1 MWTRYTQFE
10 SLEHLMASQLRPGGN
25 RVPVTCVVF
34 GGTGAVGGSTVLELC
49 RFLLAAR
56 RYREEPFRGRIYAT
70 ALGER
75 EIRDFLRRVAQ
86 ALEPEAELETLE
98 THRHYRL
105 GGLVDLHFDLLQLR
119 VPEELAGFVERRLE
133 GRAAE
138 PALLEQLIEEYCD
151 ALPRPFQE
159 YVEQLGHPHL
169 LDGVVVAIP
178 LPSVATYTLG
188 AMDLLAERF
197 GLGHD
202 VVQRVK
208 DHYLETFVRG
218 LAVVQQKHSRH
229 VVIAHT
235 TGVGGMCTVDGL
247 NEEIRT
253 GFAHSSSGK
262 LLQDKKYFADRLT
275 RLYLDQGFDVLAT
288 AAAIGIDAVEFDY
301 RLPVITPVRRVLTAA
316 VDAEG
321 DGFPVLREDLDAGI
335 IRRYKPLDMPFGR
348 HRAEGGDTEG
358 RQAVSFGRGREL
370 RVEAA
375 IRSGENGLF
384 SVANCTAL
392 YHVMKVAIPEEL
404 ANVILRR
411 VVFGRERR
419 RSWFQEGLCYYTE
432 TENAHLAHRVLD
444 SDQRLQRAHLGAF
457 AVQAYQALGSSTH
470 QARLHELGLVLLLL
484 RLLQL
489 RRRLDSFSDGALLDA
504 SADIDDFLWRHTE
517 TPVFEDFLDL
527 GVPRL
532 ARLLGQLCE
541 IRSKGQL
548 AELLALD
555 RPPGGPGAGEFAVAG
570 ARPGMAGS
578 GQRSKGRERFLARM
592 VTRIR
597 RYLSVITSLGTPILY
612 QSETHGQTR
621 MLVGPYVA
629 PLDLAVTHSAAV
641 HVALE
646 RKAEDAG
653 VSYETARDWAVS
665 NNGFIDLRPHALGTD
680 AKQLGPE
687 AEASL
692 LATDDLEQLRQWLLG
707 LTPSRYFTTNGL
719 LALDRRL
726 RGLHLRLQTRHTELG
741 TANTWK
747 NLFFRRTD
755 GKYVLSPGLVETCR
769 MYTEGLGKVT
779 GTELL
784 WPIWG
789 YWIPG
794 LSTDV

>member
-1 MWTRYTQFE
+1 MWTRYAQFE

-25 RVPVTCVVF
+25 QVPVTCVVF

-56 RYREEPFRGRIYAT
+56 RYREEPFRGRVYAT
-70 ALGER
+70 ALSER
-75 EIRDFLRRVAQ
+75 EIEDFLRRVAQ
-86 ALEPEAELETLE
+86 ALEPEAELEALE
-98 THRHYRL
+98 VNRHYRL

-119 VPEELAGFVERRLE
+119 VPEELAGYVERRLE

-151 ALPRPFQE
+151 ALPRPFLE
-159 YVEQLGHPHL
+159 YVEQLGHTQL

-188 AMDLLAERF
+188 AMDRLADRF

-235 TGVGGMCTVDGL
+235 TGVGGMYTVDGL

-275 RLYLDQGFDVLAT
+275 RLYLDQGFDVLVT

-301 RLPVITPVRRVLTAA
+301 RLPVITPVRRVLRAA

-335 IRRYKPLDMPFGR
+335 IRRYKPLDLAFE
-348 HRAEGGDTEG
+348 RAPNEAAGAGG

-370 RVEAA
+370 RAEAA

-411 VVFGRERR
+411 VIFGRERR

-470 QARLHELGLVLLLL
+470 QARLHELGLVSLLLH
-484 RLLQL
+484 LLQL
-489 RRRLDSFSDGALLDA
+489 RRRLDAFSDDALLDA
-504 SADIDDFLWRHTE
+504 SADIDAFLWRHTE
-517 TPVFEDFLDL
+517 RPVFEDFLDL

-541 IRSKGQL
+541 VRSKGQL
-548 AELLALD
+548 AQLLALD
-555 RPPGGPGAGEFAVAG
+555 RPSGGTVGP
-570 ARPGMAGS
+570 

-597 RYLSVITSLGTPILY
+597 RYFSVITSLGTPIVY
-612 QSETHGQTR
+612 YSETHKQTR
-621 MLVGPYVA
+621 MLVGPYVG
-629 PLDLAVTHSAAV
+629 PLDLAVTHAAAV
-641 HVALE
+641 HVAIE

-653 VSYETARDWAVS
+653 VSSETARDWVVA

-687 AEASL
+687 AAASL

-747 NLFFRRTD
+747 NLFFRRDD

-789 YWIPG
+789 YWVPG
-794 LSTDV
+794 LQTDV